1 MQNCSSHFIQ
11 HWKILLKNYFQ
22 LFNPFPN
29 FFLFQVQ
36 LQKKKLDHTS
46 NPGAAPKAL
55 IKSTEK
61 LHCLWWACASSKSLM
76 KSQSTQYVAVLYLCI
91 FAILLCVLSHT
102 TAWTCHFRH
111 RRTMQVNTTL
121 RQVWPRKNK

>member
-1 MQNCSSHFIQ
+1 MSLIWNAKLLFPFHSA
-11 HWKILLKNYFQ
+11 LKNSAKKLLSALQ
-22 LFNPFPN
+22 SISK
-29 FFLFQVQ
+29 FFSFSSATS
-36 LQKKKLDHTS
+36 KKKLDHTS

-121 RQVWPRKNK
+121 RQV